1 VTDRGERLID
11 VAVAGCGVFL
21 AAFFVFYVG
30 GWGDAALRQLVTDGA
45 YLPPAVL
52 AVVAGLRLVRRGGL
66 DPRARRAWSLITAS
80 YVCQLFAHSAWFVED
95 NFLDGPPS
103 YPALADFWF
112 LTFIPF
118 MLAGLLLLPGVRRTR
133 TERTKLLIDSL
144 IVGTGTFMVLWY
156 LVIGPAIRA
165 ADATGLQVFMSSA
178 LPVGDLLLVLAL
190 ASMLLRR
197 RERSDATLLLAGAV
211 ALYIVADVAYSWIT
225 LNHQFTGGS
234 WPDLFWLAG
243 LHLLILAT
251 RRRHREGQA
260 EPGGRSGRAR
270 LTLLPYGASAIAY
283 GLLGYLARE
292 QDLYPLGGMIIGAI
306 VLTSLVVARQMY
318 ALRENRNLAVT
329 DPLTGLANRTLV
341 GERLAQLAADPPRDG
356 RVGVVMLIDL
366 DRFKPINDA
375 YGHEAGDAVLTAVAT
390 ALRSVLRSG
399 DTAGRLGGDEFAVVF
414 PQLPD
419 RAAAE
424 RIAGRLVEALSTP
437 VIFGNLVLT
446 VAASI
451 GVAFRDDSTRDAE
464 ELLAHADT
472 AMYAAKR
479 SGRGQFQIYTP
490 ELDTRARDAELRDAV
505 ERGEFV
511 VHFQPV
517 VDLATGAVS
526 AAEALVRWNHPERG
540 LVMPGEFI
548 DVAEETGAI
557 VPLGE
562 WVLREACRQAAAWRA
577 GIPSAEGLWLTVNVS
592 PQQVKK
598 GNLVEVVTGIL
609 TETGFPADRLVLELT
624 EHEVLEPDEVT
635 VARLEALCATG
646 VSFAVDDFGTGHAAI
661 NYLRRLPVQVLK
673 IDRSFVAGIDES
685 PQQYAIA
692 DAVVALGA
700 AFGLHVVAEGIERPE
715 QARQLLAMGCRYG
728 QGFHFHR
735 PQPPEQVAA
744 LLRGADIL
752 IGR

>member
-1 VTDRGERLID
+1 MNDRGERLID

-30 GWGDAALRQLVTDGA
+30 GWGSDALRQLVTDGA
-45 YLPPAVL
+45 YLPPALL
-52 AVVAGLRLVRRGGL
+52 AVVAGVHLVRAGGL

-80 YVCQLFAHSAWFVED
+80 YVCQLVAHSAWFVED
-95 NFLDGPPS
+95 NFLGGPPP
-103 YPALADFWF
+103 YPAVADYGFLA
-112 LTFIPF
+112 FIPF

-133 TERTKLLIDSL
+133 TERTKLAIDSL

-156 LVIGPAIRA
+156 LVIGPSIRA
-165 ADATGLQVFMSSA
+165 AGATGLQVFVSSA

-190 ASMLLRR
+190 ASTLLRR
-197 RERSDATLLLAGAV
+197 RERSEATLLLAGAV

-225 LNHQFTGGS
+225 LNHQFTGGT

-243 LHLLILAT
+243 NYVLALAA
-251 RRRHREGQA
+251 RRRHREGRA
-260 EPGGRSGRAR
+260 ATHGRAGRAR
-270 LTLLPYGASAIAY
+270 LTLLPYAASAIAY

-341 GERLAQLAADPPRDG
+341 GERLTQLVTDPPRDG
-356 RVGVVMLIDL
+356 RTGAVMLIDL

-390 ALRSVLRSG
+390 ALRSVLRPG

-414 PQLPD
+414 PGLPD
-419 RAAAE
+419 RLAAE
-424 RIAGRLVEALSTP
+424 RIAERLVAALRTP
-437 VIFGNLVLT
+437 VIFGDLVLT
-446 VAASI
+446 VAASV
-451 GVAFRDDSTRDAE
+451 GVAFRESDTQDAE

-479 SGRGQFQIYTP
+479 SGRAQYLVYTP
-490 ELDTRARDAELRDAV
+490 ELDTRARDAELRAAV
-505 ERGEFV
+505 ERDEFV
-511 VHFQPV
+511 LHYQPV
-517 VDLATGAVS
+517 VDMATGAVT

-548 DVAEETGAI
+548 DLAEETGAI

-562 WVLREACRQAAAWRA
+562 WVLREACRQAAEWRA
-577 GIPSAEGLWLTVNVS
+577 EIPAAEGIWLTVNLS
-592 PQQVKK
+592 PQQIKK
-598 GNLVEVVTGIL
+598 GNLLQVVTTVL
-609 TETGFPADRLVLELT
+609 AETGFPADRLVLELT
-624 EHEVLEPDEVT
+624 EHEVLEPDEAT
-635 VARLEALCATG
+635 VALLEQLCATG

-661 NYLRRLPVQVLK
+661 NYLRALPVQVLK

-685 PQQYAIA
+685 EEEYAIA
-692 DAVVALGA
+692 DAVVALGT
-700 AFGLHVVAEGIERPE
+700 AFAMHVVAEGIERPT
-715 QARQLLAMGCRYG
+715 QAERLLAMGCRYG

-735 PQPPEQVAA
+735 PQPPAQLAE
-744 LLRGADIL
+744 LLRGAAVT